1 MITLG
6 KLKIFSRYKGD
17 GDLFGMAGSSAERK
31 SLTDA
36 EWYLIDTLLQDAV
49 VINRNL
55 GSEARTASAWK
66 RLRENSEDDSVVTE
80 IRRLAEK
87 M

>member
-1 MITLG
+1 VITLD

-17 GDLFGMAGSSAERK
+17 VDQFGRAGRTSEK
-31 SLTDA
+31 QVLTND
-36 EWYLIDTLLQDAV
+36 EWGLIDMLLQDAV

-55 GSEARTASAWK
+55 GSEARTASAWR
-66 RLRENSEDDSVVTE
+66 RLHENSEDDAVVTE